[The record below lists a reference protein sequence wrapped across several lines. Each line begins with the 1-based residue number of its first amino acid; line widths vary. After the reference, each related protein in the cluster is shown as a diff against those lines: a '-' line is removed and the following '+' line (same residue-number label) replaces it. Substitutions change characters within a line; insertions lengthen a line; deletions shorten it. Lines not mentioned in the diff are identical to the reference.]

1 MAIRSGDP
9 SYFVGAAPKPLIVG
23 SDIVRSIG
31 VVWLHR
37 YYTMTHAK
45 SPVLNTPPYY
55 PYPPKLSQTDRV
67 NFGRGS

>member
-1 MAIRSGDP
+1 MMTSFHLACMMAIRSGDP

-23 SDIVRSIG
+23 SDIVRSVG

-45 SPVLNTPPYY
+45 SPVLNTPPYL
-55 PYPPKLSQTDRV
+55 PTPETIP
-67 NFGRGS
+67 N